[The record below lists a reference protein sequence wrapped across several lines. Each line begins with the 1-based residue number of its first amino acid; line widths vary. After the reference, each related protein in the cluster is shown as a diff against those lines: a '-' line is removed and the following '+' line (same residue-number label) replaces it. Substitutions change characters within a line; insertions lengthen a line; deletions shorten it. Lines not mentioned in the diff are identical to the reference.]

1 MFTPD
6 KPQNYF
12 FSQVHQPFFL
22 SGVVFAIVTMLMFML
37 GYKGILPLQIDAA
50 AFHSYSL
57 IYVVFTQFFT
67 GFIFTTFPR
76 FCQSEVIEK
85 SYYLRT
91 WLLHQLGAVLFLLG
105 AVISL
110 PLLYIGVAI
119 LLLANIAIVIKLRAI
134 YTKAPEAMR
143 HDPKWILTGFV
154 MGLLGH
160 FMYPLVLAGIDNSAV
175 AISLNLYLVFVTFAV
190 GQRMVPFFSHSFAE
204 KNEKFVPTVFIG
216 LVLKVLAVNFG
227 LVYGEVF
234 LDIALGLLILMEV
247 RRWALPW
254 KGSPVI
260 LQILHVSFYWLIAA
274 LLFGGVIRL
283 VEGVS
288 TLSFMQ
294 MDVHMLALG
303 FVTTML
309 IGFGTRVTLGH
320 SGQPPHAD
328 ATTLKVFYLLQAVV
342 IGRLLFSLVMGIG
355 ANMFWMFDLSITLWL
370 ILFIFW
376 GVRFGPV
383 LFSGKKLS
391 NTAI

>member
-105 AVISL
+105 AGISL
-110 PLLYIGVAI
+110 PLLYVGVVI

>member
-12 FSQVHQPFFL
+12 LSQVHQPFFL
-22 SGVVFAIVTMLMFML
+22 SGVIFAIVVMVMFML

-50 AFHSYSL
+50 LFHSYSL

-76 FCQSEVIEK
+76 FCQSDVISK

-91 WLLHQLGAVLFLLG
+91 WITHQTGAVLFLLG
-105 AVISL
+105 AVLSL
-110 PLLYIGVAI
+110 ELMYVGVAV
-119 LLLANIAIVIKLRAI
+119 LLMANIAIVYKLREI

-143 HDPKWILTGFV
+143 HDPKWILTGFA
-154 MGLLGH
+154 MGLFAH
-160 FMYPLVLAGIDNSAV
+160 FLYLLALAGIDDSAV
-175 AISLNLYLVFVTFAV
+175 AIALNLYLVYVTFAV

-204 KNEKFVPTVFIG
+204 KNEKFAPTVFG
-216 LVLKVLAVNFG
+216 ALLLKVIAVNFN
-227 LVYGEVF
+227 LPF
-234 LDIALGLLILMEV
+234 LEIFVDIALGLLILMEV
-247 RRWALPW
+247 RRWKLPW
-254 KGSPVI
+254 KGSPAI
-260 LQILHVSFYWLIAA
+260 LQILHLSLYWLIAA
-274 LLFGGVIRL
+274 LILGGVARV
-283 VEGVS
+283 VEVWADVS
-288 TLSFMQ
+288 LMQ

-342 IGRLLFSLVMGIG
+342 VGRILFSLVMG
-355 ANMFWMFDLSITLWL
+355 ADLNMFWMFDLSITLWL
-370 ILFIFW
+370 LLFLFW
-376 GVRFGPV
+376 AVRFGPV

-391 NTAI
+391 